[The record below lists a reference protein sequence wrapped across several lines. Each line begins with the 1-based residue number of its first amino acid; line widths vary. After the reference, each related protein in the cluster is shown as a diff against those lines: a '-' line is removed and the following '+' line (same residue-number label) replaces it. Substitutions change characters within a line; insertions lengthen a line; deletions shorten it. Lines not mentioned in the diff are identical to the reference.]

1 METAPPDTAKFAA
14 ALCEMEAEIHW
25 ARLESVYVEGDA
37 AGFFSAD
44 QLEAQRD
51 AGLLFASDLATELAG
66 RAGGSSLYLGAGVAE
81 LAPAL
86 FECAALGR
94 EVRWVT
100 LPGPEA
106 SELQRAFAAVGERL
120 GEPLPTVQTAP
131 LKPSPEPFCD
141 HLWMVS
147 VLSDPIAFPALHRAV
162 YEKKAPRA
170 AALDADRRRA
180 RDLLR
185 AAFTHLAPPALLHT
199 TNEELPLVEQAA
211 TERGGR
217 LVLEELGR
225 LSPIVGDVV
234 RRGRWLAR
242 AGA

>member
-14 ALCEMEAEIHW
+14 ALCELEAEIHW
-25 ARLESVYVEGDA
+25 ARLEPVYVEGDA
-37 AGFFSAD
+37 AGFFSPE

-66 RAGGSSLYLGAGVAE
+66 GTSLYLGAGVAE

-86 FECAALGR
+86 FECSALGR
-94 EVRWVT
+94 DVRWVT

-106 SELQRAFAAVGERL
+106 SELRRAFAAVGERL
-120 GEPLPTVQTAP
+120 GAKFPVVDTDP
-131 LKPSPEPFCD
+131 LKPSPEPCCD

-162 YEKKAPRA
+162 YGKKAPRA
-170 AALDADRRRA
+170 AALDTDKRRA
-180 RDLLR
+180 RELLR
-185 AAFTHLAPPALLHT
+185 AAFTHLAPPALVHT
-199 TNEELPLVEQAA
+199 TNEELALVEQAA
-211 TERGGR
+211 VERGGR
-217 LVLEELGR
+217 LALLELGR

-234 RRGRWLAR
+234 RRGRWLADI
-242 AGA
+242 GA